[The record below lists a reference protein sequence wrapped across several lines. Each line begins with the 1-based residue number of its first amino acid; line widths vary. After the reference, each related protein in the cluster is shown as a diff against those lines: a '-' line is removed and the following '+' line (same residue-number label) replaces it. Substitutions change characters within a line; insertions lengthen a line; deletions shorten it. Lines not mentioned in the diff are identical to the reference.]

1 MGEDGARFRQKERLC
16 MMPKQPFIS
25 IPLDIPDLRV
35 LQTDLTASGNYI
47 LTVESTLESTICRR
61 CGQEITELHGLEQS
75 RLLRHLPILGK
86 PLYLRIRPKRFRC
99 PFCDDHPTTTQQL
112 DWYDPKALHT
122 KAYER
127 HLIVQ
132 LIGSTLTDV
141 TEKEDVTYA
150 CLLSVLDRW
159 VATSVKWEE
168 LPACST
174 LGSDEIALLKGH
186 RDYLAVISAR
196 DHSGMLHL
204 LAILPDRLK
213 TTIVA
218 WLQALPDAVRD
229 RITTVCTDM
238 WEGYVN
244 AVEEVLPKAQIV
256 IDRFHVARHY
266 REAVDSLRKQEVKRL
281 KKELPSEQH
290 DDLKHLMWPLRKHS
304 SELSE
309 EERARLER
317 LFGLSPALKQ
327 AVKLRDQLTAI
338 FETARSKLDGLRRL
352 RFWKQRVARSGLTC
366 FEPFLKL
373 LDTWQDRIANYFI
386 AHANSGF
393 VEGLNTK
400 LKVLKRRCY
409 GMRNIGRL
417 FQRLTLDVAGYRRFS
432 PWNSPTTSS
441 VLHGNS

>member
-1 MGEDGARFRQKERLC
+1 
-16 MMPKQPFIS
+16 MPKHPLIS

-35 LQTDLTASGNYI
+35 LQTELTKAGELI
-47 LTVESTLESTICRR
+47 LTVESTLSSTCCRR
-61 CGQEITELHGLEQS
+61 CGRTISERHAVDEPG
-75 RLLRHLPILGK
+75 LLRHLPSFGRVV
-86 PLYLRIRPKRFRC
+86 YLRIRPKRFRC

-132 LIGSTLTDV
+132 VIGSTLTDV

-159 VATSVKWEE
+159 VAKTVNWDE
-168 LPACST
+168 LPACPT
-174 LGSDEIALLKGH
+174 LGIDEIALLKGH

-196 DHSGMLHL
+196 DQSGMLHL

-213 TTIVA
+213 PTIVA
-218 WLQALPDAVRD
+218 WLKALPDAVRE

-244 AVEEVLPKAQIV
+244 AVEEVLPSAQIV

-281 KKELPSEQH
+281 KNELPEQQH
-290 DDLKHLMWPLRKHS
+290 DDLKHLMWPLRKQS
-304 SELSE
+304 SELSQ

-317 LFGLSPALKQ
+317 LFTLSPALKQ

-338 FETARSKLDGLRRL
+338 FETARSKLDALRRL
-352 RFWKQRVARSGLTC
+352 HFWKQRVARSGLSC
-366 FEPFLKL
+366 FDPFLKL
-373 LDTWQDRIANYFI
+373 LETWQDRIANYFI

-432 PWNSPTTSS
+432 PWNSP
-441 VLHGNS
+441 LHLVRFTENREEAEPLRE

>member
-1 MGEDGARFRQKERLC
+1 MSEDGAMFGQKERLC

-47 LTVESTLESTICRR
+47 LTVESTLETTICHR
-61 CGQEITELHGLEQS
+61 CGREISDLHGLEQS

-99 PFCDDHPTTTQQL
+99 PFCDNHPTTTQQL

-141 TEKEDVTYA
+141 TEKEDVSYA

-159 VATSVKWEE
+159 VATSVNWED
-168 LPACST
+168 LPPCPT
-174 LGSDEIALLKGH
+174 LGIDEIALLKGH
-186 RDYLAVISAR
+186 RDYLVVISAR
-196 DHSGMLHL
+196 DHSGVLHL

-213 TTIVA
+213 TTLVA
-218 WLQALPDAVRD
+218 WLKALPDAVRD

-244 AVEEVLPKAQIV
+244 AVEEVLPSAQIV

-266 REAVDSLRKQEVKRL
+266 REAVDRLRKQEIKRL
-281 KKELPSEQH
+281 KQELGDQQH

-304 SELSE
+304 SFLSE
-309 EERARLER
+309 EEQARLER

-327 AVKLRDQLTAI
+327 AVELREQLTAI
-338 FETARSKLDGLRRL
+338 FETARSKPDALRRL
-352 RFWKQRVARSGLTC
+352 RFWKQRVVRSGLKC

-373 LDTWQDRIANYFI
+373 LETWQDRIANYFI
-386 AHANSGF
+386 ARANSGF

-441 VLHGNS
+441 TLHGNS